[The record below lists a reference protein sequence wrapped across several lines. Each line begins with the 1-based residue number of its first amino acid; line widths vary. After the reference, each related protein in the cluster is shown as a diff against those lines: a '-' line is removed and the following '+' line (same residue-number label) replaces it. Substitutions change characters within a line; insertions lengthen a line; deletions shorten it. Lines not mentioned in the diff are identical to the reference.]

1 MCGICGIVDF
11 SGTAV
16 NQDLVRQMSNTLT
29 HRGPDDEGYYF
40 NKQKIANSGQR
51 IGDKPSVALGHRR
64 LSIID
69 LDTGHQPM
77 SNEDGTI
84 WIVFNGEIYNFQELK
99 TFLQKKGHIFRTRSD
114 TETIIHAYE
123 QWGEHC
129 VEKLHGMF
137 AFAIWDEKQKKLILA
152 RDRVG
157 IKPLYYYVNNK
168 KIIFGSEIKAIL
180 KDPTVKKEINLK
192 ALSDYLSLLY
202 VPAPE
207 TMFKNIYKLP
217 PGHILIYSQNGFKIK
232 EYWDISFAQ
241 VKYKSQEQWAE
252 ELFQLLTKAVK
263 IRLISEVPLGAFL
276 SGGVD
281 SSSVVAIMAQ
291 LMKEPVI
298 TNSIGFKEAAY
309 NELDYA
315 REVAKLFHTNHHEY
329 TVTPNAL
336 SIVDKLAYYYDE
348 PFADSSAIPTYYVSQ
363 VAKQNVTVA
372 LSGDGGDENFAGYRR
387 YFYDRLE
394 NRLRNV
400 IPEIFRKTFI
410 ANLAKIY
417 PKADWLPQIFRAK
430 SFLTNLSLPSFKA
443 FFYSVSQLLPGMKE
457 KLLSKDVIIALKGYD
472 TSSIFESYFNKVA
485 TQTNDP
491 LSRVQYI
498 DMKTYLVD
506 DILTKVDRAS
516 MAHAL
521 EVRVPLLD
529 HKFMEFVATI
539 PSFLKL
545 NGHVSKYIFKKA
557 MSRLLPSHI
566 FNRKKMGFV
575 IPIEKWFRKEIKE
588 LSKDILFST
597 KAKQRGLFNYKFIEK
612 LWDEHQLGI
621 ANHTAPLWALLM
633 FEKWC
638 EKWME

>member
-11 SGTAV
+11 SGTPI
-16 NQDLVRQMSNTLT
+16 NQDLMRQMSNTLT

-40 NKQKIANSGQR
+40 NKQKITNSGQR
-51 IGDKPSVALGHRR
+51 IENRPSVALAHRR

-84 WIVFNGEIYNFQELK
+84 WIVFNGEIYNFIELRN
-99 TFLQKKGHIFRTRSD
+99 FLKKRGHRFKTRSD

-123 QWGEHC
+123 EWGENC
-129 VEKLHGMF
+129 VEKLRGMF
-137 AFAIWDEKQKKLILA
+137 AFAIWDEKQKKLLLA
-152 RDRVG
+152 RDRIG
-157 IKPLYYYVNNK
+157 IKPLYYYINNQK
-168 KIIFGSEIKAIL
+168 LTFGSEIKAIL
-180 KDPTVKKEINLK
+180 QDHTVKKEINLK

-202 VPAPE
+202 VPTPK
-207 TMFKNIYKLP
+207 TMFKGIYKLP
-217 PGHILIYSQNGFKIK
+217 PGHILICSQMGLKIK

-241 VKYKSQEQWAE
+241 VKCKSQEQWAD
-252 ELFQLLTKAVK
+252 ELFQLLTNAVK
-263 IRLISEVPLGAFL
+263 MRLISEVPLGAFL

-298 TNSIGFKEAAY
+298 TNSIGFKEAAF

-315 REVAKLFHTNHHEY
+315 REVAKLFRTNHYEY
-329 TVTPNAL
+329 TVIPDAL
-336 SIVDKLAYYYDE
+336 NIIDKLAFFYDE

-387 YFYDRLE
+387 YFYDKLE
-394 NRLRNV
+394 NRIRKV
-400 IPEIFRKTFI
+400 IPEIFQKTFI
-410 ANLAKIY
+410 ASLAKIY

-430 SFLTNLSLPSFKA
+430 SFLTNLSLSPHKA

-457 KLLSKDVIIALKGYD
+457 KLLNKDVIATLKGYD
-472 TSSIFESYFNKVA
+472 TASIFETYFNKA
-485 TQTNDP
+485 AQTDDP

-498 DMKTYLVD
+498 DIKTYLVD

-521 EVRVPLLD
+521 EVRVPILD

-545 NGHVSKYIFKKA
+545 NGHESKYIFKKA
-557 MSRLLPSHI
+557 MSHLLPSYI
-566 FNRKKMGFV
+566 FERKKMGFV
-575 IPIEKWFRKEIKE
+575 IPIQRWFRKEIKE
-588 LSKDILFST
+588 LSEDILFNT

-612 LWDEHQLGI
+612 LWHEHQQGI
-621 ANHTAPLWALLM
+621 GNHTSILWALLM
-633 FEKWC
+633 FEKWY